1 MAGVDLNVV
10 TVGLLGR
17 RLELGKSRGAMSG
30 GGIGKAS
37 RVEFHHGGLEGGRG
51 LDLVGVGIEK
61 EAGEDF
67 GPVQL
72 FHDGAE
78 GVHLGGGIETALG
91 GDFSAIFGD
100 EADFGRLQ
108 AKGKVEHGGGSRH
121 FEVQFLAK
129 GTTEAQEIVVLN
141 VTTVL
146 PKVNGDRV
154 GPSREADLGKGDRV
168 WFRDDARNGYAVS
181 RLPKS
186 GEVIDIY
193 AQPNHLFILP

>member
-1 MAGVDLNVV
+1 MDLV
-10 TVGLLGR
+10 
-17 RLELGKSRGAMSG
+17 
-30 GGIGKAS
+30 S
-37 RVEFHHGGLEGGRG
+37 RVQAAFGGH
-51 LDLVGVGIEK
+51 
-61 EAGEDF
+61 F
-67 GPVQL
+67 GP
-72 FHDGAE
+72 
-78 GVHLGGGIETALG
+78 
-91 GDFSAIFGD
+91 IFGD
-100 EADFGRLQ
+100 QADLGRLQ
-108 AKGKVEHGGGSRH
+108 AKGKIEHGRGSRH

-129 GTTEAQEIVVLN
+129 GTTEAQDIVVLN

>member
-1 MAGVDLNVV
+1 MASVDLNVV
-10 TVGLLGR
+10 MVGLFGR
-17 RLELGKSRGAMSG
+17 RLELGKSSGAMSG

-168 WFRDDARNGYAVS
+168 WFRNDARNGYAVS

-193 AQPNHLFILP
+193 AQPNHLLILP

>member
-17 RLELGKSRGAMSG
+17 RLELGKSSGAMSG

-51 LDLVGVGIEK
+51 LDLVRVGIEK

-67 GPVQL
+67 GLVKL
-72 FHDGAE
+72 FHDGAKCLDLF
-78 GVHLGGGIETALG
+78 GRVQAAFRRHLGTV
-91 GDFSAIFGD
+91 FGD

-154 GPSREADLGKGDRV
+154 GPRREADLGKGDRV

>member
-10 TVGLLGR
+10 MVGLLGR

-67 GPVQL
+67 GLVQL

-78 GVHLGGGIETALG
+78 GVHLGGGIETAFG
-91 GDFSAIFGD
+91 GDFSAVFGD

-129 GTTEAQEIVVLN
+129 GTTEAQDIVVLN

-154 GPSREADLGKGDRV
+154 GPGREADLGKGDRV
-168 WFRDDARNGYAVS
+168 WFRNDARNGYAVS

-193 AQPNHLFILP
+193 AQPNHLLILP